1 MFDIKNSNGIS
12 VKAVNQGNFIHVDR
26 ACCVNNQIF
35 GRHCFGN
42 VPSRECVSFG
52 YIIRGSYNCCTV
64 FICLDAVPFAVDR
77 IGYRVGI
84 NAPNSSD
91 GYICSRK
98 NTVFGHSVP
107 SVKGMTE
114 LFRIFRNSDSIT
126 FISRK
131 REIRLTIDHEGYR
144 ILSIFN
150 ECRIKHDVLRRH
162 GGGSIPARESEMVRN
177 VICGSKDFFPVSIN
191 LYCVNLTIDI
201 VSNGVFVH
209 SQCRIKNKVLGRHG
223 FRNVPTGEGVSLGH
237 GVFGCGNCCSEFVGL
252 SGVFLAVDCVGNRIA
267 VGRVLSGNGHV
278 FRNV

>member
-1 MFDIKNSNGIS
+1 MSLGHG
-12 VKAVNQGNFIHVDR
+12 V
-26 ACCVNNQIF
+26 F
-35 GRHCFGN
+35 GCG
-42 VPSRECVSFG
+42 
-52 YIIRGSYNCCTV
+52 NCCSEFIGLSGV
-64 FICLDAVPFAVDR
+64 FLTVDR

-84 NAPNSSD
+84 NDPNSSD
-91 GYICSRK
+91 GYICSGK

-107 SVKGMTE
+107 SVKGITE

-201 VSNGVFVH
+201 VSNGVFVYG
-209 SQCRIKNKVLGRHG
+209 QCRIKNKVLGRHG
-223 FRNVPTGEGVSLGH
+223 FRNIPT
-237 GVFGCGNCCSEFVGL
+237 
-252 SGVFLAVDCVGNRIA
+252 
-267 VGRVLSGNGHV
+267 
-278 FRNV
+278 